1 VWGTWGN
8 RADAFAEVTMLL
20 LKGAIV
26 GTGPHAERYQD
37 FRGGTPEKNVFAEVR
52 KSLPLPNNLAMHDS
66 RALSNFH
73 HPPLLF

>member
-37 FRGGTPEKNVFAEVR
+37 FRGGTPEKKRFRRSSQKPSTSKQPRYA
-52 KSLPLPNNLAMHDS
+52 
-66 RALSNFH
+66 
-73 HPPLLF
+73 